1 MNKEEFL
8 QGLQNT
14 LSGEVPPAV
23 VRENLNYYNDYI
35 QAETNKGRSEAEV
48 MEELGDPR
56 LIARTIIDITPG
68 AGTSNYE
75 SYQTHHYNN
84 GSTGSTGQ
92 YQEDSRQQGNRQNTG
107 NFHYY
112 DLNKWY
118 WKLLGIVMVIMVFT
132 VVITIVSG
140 LLSLVIPMLPVIGIV
155 ILIMWFVRGPRR

>member
-14 LSGEVPPAV
+14 LSGEVPTAV
-23 VRENLNYYNDYI
+23 IRENLNYYNDYVQTEI
-35 QAETNKGRSEAEV
+35 NKGRSETEV

-68 AGTSNYE
+68 AGASNYE
-75 SYQTHHYNN
+75 SYQTYDN
-84 GSTGSTGQ
+84 GKTGGTSQ
-92 YQEDSRQQGNRQNTG
+92 YQEDQRQQSNRQNTG
-107 NFHYY
+107 NLHYY

-118 WKLLGIVMVIMVFT
+118 WKLLGIVLVIVVFT
-132 VVITIVSG
+132 VIITVVSG

>member
-14 LSGEVPPAV
+14 LSGEVPTAV
-23 VRENLNYYNDYI
+23 IRENLNYYNDYVQTEI
-35 QAETNKGRSEAEV
+35 NKGRSETEV

-68 AGTSNYE
+68 AGASSYE
-75 SYQTHHYNN
+75 SYQTYDN
-84 GSTGSTGQ
+84 SKTGGTSQ
-92 YQEDSRQQGNRQNTG
+92 YQEDQRQQSNRQNTG
-107 NFHYY
+107 NLHYY

-118 WKLLGIVMVIMVFT
+118 WKLLGIVLVIVVFT
-132 VVITIVSG
+132 VIITVVSG

>member
-14 LSGEVPPAV
+14 LSGEVPTAV
-23 VRENLNYYNDYI
+23 IRENLNYYNDYVQTEI
-35 QAETNKGRSEAEV
+35 NKGRSETEV

-68 AGTSNYE
+68 AGASSYE
-75 SYQTHHYNN
+75 SYQTYDN
-84 GSTGSTGQ
+84 GKTGGTSQ
-92 YQEDSRQQGNRQNTG
+92 YQEDQRQQSNRQNTG
-107 NFHYY
+107 NLHYY

-118 WKLLGIVMVIMVFT
+118 WKLLGIVLVIVVFT
-132 VVITIVSG
+132 VIITVVSG